1 MSKSNLFY
9 SVSESAPVDAK
20 GRERS
25 FKPAS
30 VPAAILRLVAA
41 KGPEVTLPEV
51 IEGFA
56 ASYLSENRELP
67 RSGVLRD
74 NPELYFFDYLKF
86 LVKEGFIAKKPY
98 TPEAAAPEAPEAEA
112 KAKAKK

>member
-1 MSKSNLFY
+1 MKTNLFY
-9 SVSESAPVDAK
+9 KAVPASELPEDFR
-20 GRERS
+20 G

-30 VPAAILRLVAA
+30 VPAAIVRFIAA
-41 KGPEVTLPEV
+41 TDSEKTLSEVV
-51 IEGFA
+51 EGFA

-86 LVKEGFIAKKPY
+86 LVKSGVIVKRAY
-98 TPEAAAPEAPEAEA
+98 TPEPEAKEE
-112 KAKAKK
+112 KSKTKK